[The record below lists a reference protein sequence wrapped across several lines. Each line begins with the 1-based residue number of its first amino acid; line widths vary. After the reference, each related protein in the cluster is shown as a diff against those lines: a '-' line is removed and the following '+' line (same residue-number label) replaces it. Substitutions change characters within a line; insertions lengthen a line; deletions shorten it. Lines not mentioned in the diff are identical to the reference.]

1 MSVARETAHLIGE
14 NPLLMGVLTL
24 PPQDVARRDTAIVFL
39 SSGLLHRPGPF
50 RLHVDMA
57 RRLAQSGFVSL
68 RLDQAGRGD
77 SNRSQGMTTAETV
90 RQEIQSVQQLLR
102 AKAGTE
108 RLIVVGLCSGAD
120 DALEAA
126 SYCDAMIGLILLD
139 GFAART
145 WRYYVTY
152 YASRLFDPARL
163 RIILGNRL
171 ARFRRKIESTSSG
184 DTGQAELA
192 VIRNF
197 PDIDVAKDS
206 FGSVFDRGGAALCV
220 FTGGIKDYYCSD
232 GQLRENLGLKKSD
245 ERLTELFYPDA
256 SHTYPFTVHR
266 NELVRVTA
274 EWCEQRF
281 G

>member
-1 MSVARETAHLIGE
+1 MSVARESAHQIGE
-14 NPLLMGVLTL
+14 NPLLMGVLSL
-24 PPQDVARRDTAIVFL
+24 PTQDVEQRDTAVVFL

-50 RLHVDMA
+50 RLHVEMA

-90 RQEIQSVQQLLR
+90 QQEILSVQQLLR
-102 AKAGTE
+102 SKAGIE
-108 RLIVVGLCSGAD
+108 KLVVVGLCSGAD
-120 DALEAA
+120 DALEVAGN
-126 SYCDAMIGLILLD
+126 CDAMVGMILLD

-145 WRYYVTY
+145 LGYYVTY

-163 RIILGNRL
+163 RVILGNRL
-171 ARFRRKIESTSSG
+171 ARFRQKIASKGSG
-184 DTGQAELA
+184 DVDQAELA

-197 PDIDVAKDS
+197 PDIETAKAS

-220 FTGGIKDYYCSD
+220 FTGGIKDYYCRD

-245 ERLTELFYPDA
+245 QRLTELFYPDA

-266 NELVRVTA
+266 DELVRVTA

-281 G
+281 E